1 MNVLKT
7 IFVVAALA
15 VSGAAVA
22 SPAWTYVD
30 GGLFIGDSGFKD
42 AETQGLVFGGSFG
55 FANMWH
61 VQLDLAAGEVG
72 GGKGEDCGQQCVD
85 GEDLWAYA
93 VRGGLHPSLTDN
105 TDFVLDLGYSNLEL
119 KKATEKNETSTID
132 IRTGVR
138 SDVGPVELRAFISL
152 GFFDGE
158 ASIEEGREITYT
170 VGTQYNFTRA
180 LALGADATVSDSDD
194 VIDIYFRWSF
204 GG

>member
-1 MNVLKT
+1 MNALKT
-7 IFVVAALA
+7 IFAVAALA

-22 SPAWTYVD
+22 GPAWTYVD
-30 GGLFIGDSGFKD
+30 GGLFIGDSGQKD
-42 AETQGLVFGGSFG
+42 AETQGIILGGSFG
-55 FANMWH
+55 LGMWH
-61 VQLDLAAGEVG
+61 GQLDLAAGEVG
-72 GGKGEDCGQQCVD
+72 GGKGNDNVTGPQER
-85 GEDLWAYA
+85 GEDLWAYE
-93 VRGGLHPSLTDN
+93 VRGGLHPSVTDN

-138 SDVGPVELRAFISL
+138 SDVGPLELRAFIAL

-158 ASIEEGREITYT
+158 AANDEGREITYT

>member
-1 MNVLKT
+1 MNALKT

-30 GGLFIGDSGFKD
+30 GGLFIGDSGRKD
-42 AETQGLVFGGSFG
+42 TETQGVVLGGSFG

-61 VQLDLAAGEVG
+61 VQLDLATGEVG
-72 GGKGEDCGQQCVD
+72 GGKGGNCGGACVD
-85 GEDLWAYA
+85 GEDLWAYE

-119 KKATEKNETSTID
+119 KKLSEKNETSTID

-158 ASIEEGREITYT
+158 TSNDEGREITYT